1 LWLFAQSQTSLEN
14 SDEEK
19 EVKRANHYEPEVLRQ
34 TVVVFSQN
42 YLPVSR
48 INIKR
53 AIALLVTGRAEPLE
67 MLSQQT
73 WQIVSPRLI
82 LQVPEHIRL
91 TIGKSERLWR
101 IPPVVRREV
110 LRRDGHTCQYCG
122 STKKLTLDH
131 VIPRAKGGAHTWENV
146 VIACETCNH
155 RKGNRTPLEANMTLR
170 TKPKTPIHPTVA
182 FAEQFW
188 REQYEKGG

>member
-1 LWLFAQSQTSLEN
+1 M
-14 SDEEK
+14 
-19 EVKRANHYEPEVLRQ
+19 KRANHYEPEVLRQ
-34 TVVVFSQN
+34 SVVVFSQN

-67 MLSQQT
+67 MIAQQT
-73 WQIVSPRLI
+73 WQIVSPHLI

-101 IPPVVRREV
+101 VPPVARREV
-110 LRRDGHTCQYCG
+110 LRRDSHTCQYCG

-131 VIPRAKGGAHTWENV
+131 VIPRAKGGTHTWENV

-170 TKPKTPIHPTVA
+170 AKPKAPIHPTVA

-188 REQYEKGG
+188 REQYETGG